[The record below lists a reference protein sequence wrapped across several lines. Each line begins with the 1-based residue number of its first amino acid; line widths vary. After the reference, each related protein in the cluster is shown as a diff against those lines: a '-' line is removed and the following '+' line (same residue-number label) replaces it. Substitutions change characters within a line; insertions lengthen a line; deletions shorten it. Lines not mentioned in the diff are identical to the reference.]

1 MEEFCGRSFLLC
13 AAPEKE
19 AKNKANG
26 QQAIFVIIT
35 SMSSAAL
42 LRTAGENYLTVERM
56 RKTCHFSWIHDT
68 LMK

>member
-26 QQAIFVIIT
+26 QQAIFVITT
-35 SMSSAAL
+35 SMFRSAFADGG
-42 LRTAGENYLTVERM
+42 GEL
-56 RKTCHFSWIHDT
+56 SDS
-68 LMK
+68 